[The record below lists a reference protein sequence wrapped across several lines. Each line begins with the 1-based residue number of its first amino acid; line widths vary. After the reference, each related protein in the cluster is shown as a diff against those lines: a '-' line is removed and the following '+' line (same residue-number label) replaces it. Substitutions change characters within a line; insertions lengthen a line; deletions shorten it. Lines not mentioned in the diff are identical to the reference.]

1 MTPELATAICTG
13 IVSIIA
19 AMGALAASIHN
30 GWKLTKNNDKSD
42 KQLQEIHVL
51 VNSRLS
57 DAIAQI
63 KSLHA
68 QVLSLGATPIVQ
80 VPSSSNTGMQ

>member
-1 MTPELATAICTG
+1 VTPELATAICTG
-13 IVSIIA
+13 VVSIIA
-19 AMGALAASIHN
+19 AMGALIASIHN

-57 DAIAQI
+57 DAITQI
-63 KSLHA
+63 KNLHN
-68 QVLSLGATPIVQ
+68 QVLVLGGTPV
-80 VPSSSNTGMQ
+80 VPPPPSNMGI